1 MKRLIFIAFI
11 FLGILNLKAQQLN
24 SISDS
29 AVISLITCSPGEEV
43 YSKFGHT
50 AIRIKDSKTGID
62 IVLNYGMFS
71 FETEDFYYKFIKG
84 ETDYQLGIYDTRYF
98 LPEYAQRNS
107 LVWEQILNLNLNEKR
122 NLINLLL
129 KNYEPQNRT
138 YRYNFV
144 FDNCSTRPRDKIISS
159 LNGHIRFQPGIETK
173 TFRQWVGVYVGTV
186 TWLKF
191 GIDIVFGM
199 DADKSTDNTESMFL
213 PENLMNGFQTA
224 QIISPN
230 GQIRNLVTVK
240 NTLVNKNEIPEENPS
255 FLSKPLSVSILL
267 LIIGIALT
275 LWDYKKK
282 KLHFRIFDTVL
293 LVITGIGG
301 VIAFY
306 LMFFSV
312 HPLVKSNLNLLWLNP
327 LNIVVAV
334 LIWIK
339 RVRVPLFY
347 YQMVNIVLLLGA
359 LVAFAL
365 SDQAFNLA
373 TFPLIVLLLIRS
385 SSWFD
390 LTKKKIFINNKLF
403 SKRIIQ

>member
-1 MKRLIFIAFI
+1 MKRLFFSV
-11 FLGILNLKAQQLN
+11 FLLLSILETKAQQI
-24 SISDS
+24 SFSDS

-50 AIRIKDSKTGID
+50 AIRINDSKVGVD
-62 IVLNYGMFS
+62 VVFNYGIFS
-71 FETEDFYYKFIKG
+71 FETENFYYKFIKG

-107 LVWEQILNLNLNEKR
+107 LVWEQVLNLNLQEKR

-129 KNYEPQNRT
+129 ENYEPKNRT

-159 LNGHIRFQPGIETK
+159 LNGYIRFQKAPETN
-173 TFRQWVGVYVGTV
+173 TFRQWVGVYVGTD

-191 GIDIVFGM
+191 GIDLVFGM
-199 DADKSTDNTESMFL
+199 DADKPSDNSESMFL

-230 GQIRNLVTVK
+230 GQIRKLVTEK
-240 NTLVNKNEIPEENPS
+240 NTLVNKEVVTEQNPS
-255 FLSKPLSVSILL
+255 SLSKPLSVSILL
-267 LIIGIALT
+267 LVIGIALT
-275 LWDYKKK
+275 FWDYKKR
-282 KLHFRIFDTVL
+282 KLHFRIFDTLL

-312 HPLVKSNLNLLWLNP
+312 HPLVKSNFNLLWLNP
-327 LNIVVAV
+327 LNLVVAV

-339 RVRVPLFY
+339 RVRVALFY
-347 YQMVNIVLLLGA
+347 YQMVNILFLLGA
-359 LVAFAL
+359 LAAFAL
-365 SDQAFNLA
+365 SEQAFNIA
-373 TFPLIVLLLIRS
+373 TFPLIVLLLMRS
-385 SSWFD
+385 TIWFD
-390 LTKKKIFINNKLF
+390 ITKKRIFLNNKLF
-403 SKRIIQ
+403 KKRIIQ